1 MARIRALCLAWGC
14 VARAASAQ
22 TAEPSE
28 SAAPASPEP
37 PPYNAWQSD
46 APHALPPPIVLGAPP
61 APELPAPEYSRRPF
75 ELTPELLLGFA
86 NCSDGSADDS
96 RCSGL
101 SAGVG
106 AGGTLLWRVSPYFA
120 VGGTLSEV
128 SFGFHPAAETGLQR
142 ASASGS
148 FYGLLGRVYFMD
160 HGVVEPYLELGL
172 GGGSIRTRAREADA
186 VQYDEA
192 ATGGALRVGG
202 AVEFFL
208 SRHLRLGPAFDWTTF
223 NVGHVQRCS
232 ASACTEL
239 DAASYGHGTGFSS
252 VSLRLSVLL
261 GEGL

>member
-1 MARIRALCLAWGC
+1 MARIGALSLAWC
-14 VARAASAQ
+14 WVARGASAQ

-28 SAAPASPEP
+28 SAAPAP
-37 PPYNAWQSD
+37 PPYSAWQSE
-46 APHALPPPIVLGAPP
+46 APHAPPPAIVLDTPP
-61 APELPAPEYSRRPF
+61 APELPIAEYSRRPF

-86 NCSDGSADDS
+86 SCSDGSTDDS

-106 AGGTLLWRVSPYFA
+106 LGGTLLWRVSPYFA
-120 VGGTLSEV
+120 FGGTLSDV
-128 SFGFHPAAETGLQR
+128 SFGFRPAPASGLQHT
-142 ASASGS
+142 SASGL

-160 HGVVEPYLELGL
+160 HGLVEPYLELGL
-172 GGGSIRTRAREADA
+172 GGGSMRTSAREADD
-186 VQYDEA
+186 VQYNEA

-202 AVEFFL
+202 ALEFFL

-223 NVGHVQRCS
+223 NVARVRRCDG
-232 ASACTEL
+232 SACTEL

-252 VSLRLSVLL
+252 ISLRLSVLL